1 MLEYGDSLGPAL
13 TVDVL
18 GWQWGY
24 ERTNPAFPSDSLRS
38 LATKSADLVW
48 GSGKRCLLSSAWEEP
63 SEGGLG
69 LSESLTPKVVLI
81 ESITPGSLSG
91 ATNC

>member
-1 MLEYGDSLGPAL
+1 MGTLGPAL

-18 GWQWGY
+18 GWPWGH

-63 SEGGLG
+63 SERGPG
-69 LSESLTPKVVLI
+69 LSESLTRKVMFI
-81 ESITPGSLSG
+81 GSILPSSLSG